1 MAEQHYAQSV
11 SANYTPGDL
20 AEKILAGLRAAGKD
34 PDALTLDD
42 LAPVDQFHLGGTP
55 ATDALI
61 QLVGLQ
67 REMRVLDVGGG
78 LGGPARM
85 LATAIGC
92 QVTVL
97 DLTEEYCRVGE
108 MLTAR
113 TGLSDRVAFQ
123 HGNALA
129 MPFADGSFDAVWTQ
143 HATMNIEDKARLY
156 AEIHRVLRPGGRHAL
171 HEVMAGPVQPIHF
184 PVPWAS
190 DATISFLR
198 PPETVR
204 ALLKKVGFIEV
215 VWVDVTAQAPV
226 SAPPAGGPSP
236 FGKNLLVSDFAT
248 RGRNFDRNLE
258 EDRVRVVQGVFE
270 R

>member
-1 MAEQHYAQSV
+1 
-11 SANYTPGDL
+11 
-20 AEKILAGLRAAGKD
+20 
-34 PDALTLDD
+34 
-42 LAPVDQFHLGGTP
+42 
-55 ATDALI
+55 
-61 QLVGLQ
+61 
-67 REMRVLDVGGG
+67 MRVLDVGGG
-78 LGGPARM
+78 LGGPARTI
-85 LATAIGC
+85 ASEIGC

-113 TGLSDRVAFQ
+113 TGLSDRVAFR
-123 HGNALA
+123 HGDALA

-143 HATMNIEDKARLY
+143 HATMNIEDKEGLY

-204 ALLKKVGFIEV
+204 ALLKQVGFTEV
-215 VWVDVTAQAPV
+215 VWVDVTAQATEPP
-226 SAPPAGGPSP
+226 PPAGGPSP
-236 FGKNLLVSDFAT
+236 FGKHLLVSDFPT
-248 RGRNFDRNLE
+248 RGRNFGRNLDE
-258 EDRVRVVQGVFE
+258 GRVRVIQGVFE